1 MIYNDIYIYN
11 LYNYVLLCMCSAWE
25 NVETVRAQSP
35 AVFQPGEQEFDRR
48 AKVYSGVF
56 AAEDQ

>member
-1 MIYNDIYIYN
+1 MIYI
-11 LYNYVLLCMCSAWE
+11 YNYVLLCMCSAWE